1 MSWWGKIIGGAF
13 GFAIGGPIGA
23 LLGAALGHQLDQP
36 TARPSPAGPRSRES
50 RQTAFFT
57 ATFAVMGHLCK
68 VDGRISE
75 QEIAL
80 ARSVM
85 NQMELSEAQRK
96 LAMELFRRGKQ
107 ADFPLD
113 ETLRQLREQCR
124 YQPSLLRMFLE
135 IQIGTA
141 LADGVLHEREDALLQ
156 RICLR
161 LGVPIAAYQTLLTM
175 LQMQYRQAYE
185 GGGPGARSTSLPLDE
200 AYAQLGLKSSASE
213 AEIKRAYRKLI
224 SQHHPDKLV
233 ARGLPEEMMKLATQK
248 TQEIRRAYERIQE
261 ARGMT

>member
-36 TARPSPAGPRSRES
+36 ATRPASESYTRES

-68 VDGRISE
+68 VDGHISE
-75 QEIAL
+75 SEIAL

-85 NQMELSEAQRK
+85 NQMELSDPQRK
-96 LAMELFRRGKQ
+96 LAMELFRRGKE
-107 ADFPLD
+107 AGFPLD
-113 ETLRQLREQCR
+113 DTLRQLRDQCR

-135 IQIGTA
+135 IQIGAA
-141 LADGVLHEREDALLQ
+141 LADGVLHQQEDAMLQ

-161 LGVPIAAYQTLLTM
+161 LGVPIAVYQSLLAM
-175 LQMQYRQAYE
+175 LQMQYRHAYE
-185 GGGPGARSTSLPLDE
+185 AGGQARRSQTLPLEE
-200 AYAQLGLKSSASE
+200 AYALLGLKSSASD